1 MFFPQKRKIIHL
13 LLEVFITYSGRLR
26 IKKSSSCLPP
36 SPTGSKLYS
45 MRGTN
50 LFAFAFGGNPIEKI
64 CIYFQIRV
72 VIVVLALSLK
82 ENSNLDIP
90 KRS

>member
-1 MFFPQKRKIIHL
+1 
-13 LLEVFITYSGRLR
+13 
-26 IKKSSSCLPP
+26 
-36 SPTGSKLYS
+36 